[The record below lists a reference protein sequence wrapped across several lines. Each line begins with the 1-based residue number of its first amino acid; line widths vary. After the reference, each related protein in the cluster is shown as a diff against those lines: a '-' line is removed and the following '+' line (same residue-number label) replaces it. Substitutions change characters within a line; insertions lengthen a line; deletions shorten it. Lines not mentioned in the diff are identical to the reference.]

1 MKVLLINYMETT
13 HPGGI
18 NMVVREIA
26 KNISTMGHECVV
38 LQPNPAN
45 LPDEEVYE
53 GFKIIRVSSL
63 LDKYFYGLSLGI
75 YQFLKNNL
83 KNINPDVIHVNGYH
97 TLQSIEVI
105 HTIKRLNPSIPLIFS
120 PYHDI
125 APGTVAGK
133 YFMGIHNYFGKRAIE
148 LCDYITSVSQF
159 EAKSTIDILNVD
171 PNKLRV
177 IPTGVNVLDH
187 LESQDIDLSKNIV
200 GVDKSKEINGDKKIN
215 LLYTGYLIT
224 RKGVDFLLESLNA
237 LIHDFGVKNVILTVV
252 GEGPE
257 KKNLLELSKELK
269 LDEYIVWKPFLSRD
283 KLLKK
288 IKDSDIFLLLSRSE
302 AYGITVAEA
311 LVLGTPCIITES
323 AALKEF
329 SNEPGCFIVDYPPKP
344 HEVAGTIL
352 DVYKKDVTIGPFTKK
367 IQPWNKIS
375 KDYEELYEGVLS
387 K

>member
-1 MKVLLINYMETT
+1 
-13 HPGGI
+13 
-18 NMVVREIA
+18 MVVREIA
-26 KNISTMGHECVV
+26 KNISIMGHECVV

-45 LPDEEVYE
+45 LPDEEIYE
-53 GFKIIRVSSL
+53 GFKIIRVSSI

-83 KNINPDVIHVNGYH
+83 KEINPDVIHINGYH

-105 HTIKRLNPSIPLIFS
+105 HTIKRLDPSIPLIFS
-120 PYHDI
+120 PHHDVS
-125 APGTVAGK
+125 PGTIAGK
-133 YFMGIHNYFGKRAIE
+133 YLMGVHNYFGKRAIE

-159 EAKSTIDILNVD
+159 EADSTINILNVNPD
-171 PNKLRV
+171 KLKIIPN
-177 IPTGVNVLDH
+177 GVNVLDH
-187 LESQDIDLSKNIV
+187 LESQNIDLSTNIV
-200 GVDKSKEINGDKKIN
+200 VVDESKDINKRKKIN

-237 LIHDFGVKNVILTVV
+237 LIHDLKVKNVILTIV

-269 LDEYIVWKPFLSRD
+269 LDKYIEWKPFLSRD

-344 HEVAGTIL
+344 HDVADKIL
-352 DVYKKDVTIGPFTKK
+352 DVYRQDVTIGPFTEK

-375 KDYEELYEGVLS
+375 KDYEELYEGLLS

>member
-1 MKVLLINYMETT
+1 METT

>member
-1 MKVLLINYMETT
+1 
-13 HPGGI
+13 
-18 NMVVREIA
+18 
-26 KNISTMGHECVV
+26 MGV
-38 LQPNPAN
+38 
-45 LPDEEVYE
+45 
-53 GFKIIRVSSL
+53 
-63 LDKYFYGLSLGI
+63 
-75 YQFLKNNL
+75 
-83 KNINPDVIHVNGYH
+83 
-97 TLQSIEVI
+97 
-105 HTIKRLNPSIPLIFS
+105 
-120 PYHDI
+120 
-125 APGTVAGK
+125 
-133 YFMGIHNYFGKRAIE
+133 HNYFGKRAIE

-159 EAKSTIDILNVD
+159 EADSTIDILNVNPD
-171 PNKLRV
+171 KLKIIPN
-177 IPTGVNVLDH
+177 GVNVLDH
-187 LESQDIDLSKNIV
+187 LESQNIDLSTNIV
-200 GVDKSKEINGDKKIN
+200 VVDESKDINKRKKIN

-237 LIHDFGVKNVILTVV
+237 LIHDLKVKNVILTIV

-269 LDEYIVWKPFLSRD
+269 LDKYIEWKPFLSRD

-344 HEVAGTIL
+344 HDVADKIL
-352 DVYKKDVTIGPFTKK
+352 DVYRQDVTIGPFTEK

-375 KDYEELYEGVLS
+375 KDYEELYEGLLS